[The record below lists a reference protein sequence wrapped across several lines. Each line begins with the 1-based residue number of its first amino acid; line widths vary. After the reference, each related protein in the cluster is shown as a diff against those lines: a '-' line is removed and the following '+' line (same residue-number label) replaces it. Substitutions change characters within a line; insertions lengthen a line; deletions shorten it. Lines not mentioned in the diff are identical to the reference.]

1 MRLLA
6 AIVLLLAACDQ
17 TPPDALVV
25 RTVLVKSE
33 KELAKHCP
41 TDPLHGAQ
49 GLMGCSRGGVMT
61 TPTSKTC
68 TIYALEPRG
77 FDDHRR
83 LETIGHEYWHCRK
96 GRVHG

>member
-6 AIVLLLAACDQ
+6 AILLLLAACDQ
-17 TPPDALVV
+17 APLDEMTV
-25 RTVLVKSE
+25 RTVLVRTE
-33 KELAKHCP
+33 AELAKHCAANP
-41 TDPLHGAQ
+41 IHGAQ
-49 GLMGCSRGGVMT
+49 GLMGCSRGGVMS
-61 TPTSKTC
+61 TPAEKTC

-83 LETIGHEYWHCRK
+83 LETIGHELWHCRK